1 MKYRC
6 YQEPSVIH
14 GWFVLYNEFLV
25 EKCAAFQLR
34 NPFSDGIIF
43 VFHLAGCV
51 KRVETSQA
59 ILALLECILNGNRAQ
74 FIRFVYERL

>member
-1 MKYRC
+1 MAGLFYIMNFWLRNAPLFK
-6 YQEPSVIH
+6 
-14 GWFVLYNEFLV
+14 
-25 EKCAAFQLR
+25 LR